1 MKRSIAIIST
11 LALTLACCLGV
22 AAASGEITPRESLTI
37 AKTSVNSY
45 TGDDTGE
52 VDFEFTIIPTSPA
65 DRLGAAS
72 ILIYKPDGT
81 TERVIGNTK
90 NGLIGSGNF
99 HTYTY
104 TYKGVSGQYY
114 YADIMLFSTIGSVS
128 DSRTRTTKSAVAR

>member
-1 MKRSIAIIST
+1 MKRSIAVISA
-11 LALTLACCLGV
+11 LALALACCLGI
-22 AAASGEITPRESLTI
+22 AAASDGIAPYASLTI
-37 AKTSVNSY
+37 YSTSVSSS
-45 TGDDTGE
+45 TGDNTGE
-52 VDFEFTIIPTSPA
+52 VDFDFCILPTSPA

-90 NGLIGSGNF
+90 NGLIGSGNA

-104 TYKGVSGQYY
+104 TYKGVSGQSY

>member
-1 MKRSIAIIST
+1 MKRSVAIISA

-22 AAASGEITPRESLTI
+22 AAASDGITPRESLTI
-37 AKTSVNSY
+37 SSTSAVSR
-45 TGDDTGE
+45 TGDNTGE
-52 VDFEFTIIPTSPA
+52 VDFEFSIVPTKSA

-90 NGLIGSGNF
+90 NGLIGSGNA

-104 TYKGVSGQYY
+104 TYKGVSGQSY

-128 DSRTRTTKSAVAR
+128 DSRTITTRSATAR

>member
-1 MKRSIAIIST
+1 MKRSVAIISA

-22 AAASGEITPRESLTI
+22 AAASGGITPRESLTI
-37 AKTSVNSY
+37 SKTSVGSY
-45 TGDDTGE
+45 TGDNTGE
-52 VDFEFTIIPTSPA
+52 VDFDFSIIPTSPA

-90 NGLIGSGNF
+90 NGLIGSGNA

-104 TYKGVSGQYY
+104 TYKGVSGQSY
-114 YADIMLFSTIGSVS
+114 YADIMLFATIGSVS
-128 DSRTRTTKSAVAR
+128 DSRTYTTRSATAR

>member
-1 MKRSIAIIST
+1 MKRSIAIISA
-11 LALTLACCLGV
+11 LALALACCLGI

-37 AKTSVNSY
+37 AKTDVSSS
-45 TGDDTGE
+45 TGDNTGE
-52 VDFEFTIIPTSPA
+52 VDFDFCIIPTKSA

-90 NGLIGSGNF
+90 NGLIGSGNA

-104 TYKGVSGQYY
+104 TYHGVSGQYY

-128 DSRTRTTKSAVAR
+128 DSRTITTRSAVAR

>member
-1 MKRSIAIIST
+1 MKRSIAIISA

-22 AAASGEITPRESLTI
+22 AAASGEIVPYASLTI
-37 AKTSVNSY
+37 CSTGVSSS
-45 TGDDTGE
+45 TGDNTGE
-52 VDFEFTIIPTSPA
+52 VDFSFSIIATDSA

-90 NGLIGSGNF
+90 NGLIGSGNA

-104 TYKGVSGQYY
+104 TYKGVSGQSY

>member
-1 MKRSIAIIST
+1 MKRSVAIISA

-22 AAASGEITPRESLTI
+22 AAASGGIAPRESLTI
-37 AKTSVNSY
+37 SSTSAVSR
-45 TGDDTGE
+45 TGDNTGE
-52 VDFEFTIIPTSPA
+52 VDFEFSIVPTKSA

-90 NGLIGSGNF
+90 NGLIGSGNA

-104 TYKGVSGQYY
+104 TYKGVSGQSY

>member
-1 MKRSIAIIST
+1 MKRSIAIISA
-11 LALTLACCLGV
+11 LALALACCLGV
-22 AAASGEITPRESLTI
+22 AAASDGIVPYASLTI
-37 AKTSVNSY
+37 CSTNVVSR
-45 TGDDTGE
+45 TGDNTGE
-52 VDFEFTIIPTSPA
+52 VDFEFSIIATDSA

-90 NGLIGSGNF
+90 NGLIGSGNA

-104 TYKGVSGQYY
+104 TYQGVSGQYY